1 MKNVDENKK
10 LILETMIFFSLNKRL
25 VTKEEIYQY
34 QIKSK
39 ISFSELELVLAKIPN
54 IIFKKGLYGF
64 DWEFEKLF
72 ELRQHKIRESIKRF
86 RKVRKYAKLIINIPF
101 IKGAFLAG
109 STAFSTGNANS
120 QSDIDVFIVTEKNRI
135 WFARFL
141 IMIITKIFRI
151 GRRGDFDENLFCLN
165 HFVVE
170 NYLQRSNYDIYASEI
185 YIDFLPIG
193 KNSKKILS
201 EFWKKNNWI
210 RDFYPNLQPRS
221 NQIFSYIKTSKW
233 KFYFEKII
241 NLFGGDFINVFLKKV
256 QILKINKS
264 FRRENFFGRITFNDN
279 ELEFH
284 PNSTDFRLEKQIK
297 EFRQKY
303 KLNTI

>member
-1 MKNVDENKK
+1 MKNLDSNQN
-10 LILETMIFFSLNKRL
+10 LILDTMIFFSLNKRL

-39 ISFSELELVLAKIPN
+39 ISFDELELLLVKIPK

-64 DWEFEKLF
+64 DWEFDKLF
-72 ELRQHKIRESIKRF
+72 KLRQNKIRESIKRF
-86 RKVRKYAKLIINIPF
+86 RKVRKYAKLLINIPF

-135 WFARFL
+135 WFARFSV
-141 IMIITKIFRI
+141 MIITKIFRI

-165 HFVVE
+165 HFVTE
-170 NYLQRSNYDIYASEI
+170 NYLQRFNYDLYASEI

-193 KNSKKILS
+193 KNSQIILN
-201 EFWKKNNWI
+201 EFWKNNQWI
-210 RDFYPNLQPRS
+210 RDFYPNLNPRS
-221 NQIFSYIKTSKW
+221 NQIFRNVKTSKLKLW
-233 KFYFEKII
+233 LEKLI
-241 NLFGGDFINVFLKKV
+241 NLFGGNLINNFLKNI
-256 QILKINKS
+256 QILKINQS
-264 FRRENFFGRITFNDN
+264 FKREELIGRITFNDN

-284 PNSTDFRLEKQIK
+284 PNSTDFRLENQIQ
-297 EFRQKY
+297 EFRRKY
-303 KLNTI
+303 NFNIL